1 MKSGLIR
8 VAAAVPEVAVGNV
21 RKNREHIVRM
31 LREAEDIGASI
42 VAFPELS
49 LTSYTLGDLFRQHH
63 LLELSEQQLG
73 LLLEETK
80 DLKALAIVGM
90 PVASADKLYNTAVV
104 FQSGRV
110 LGVVPKIY
118 IPNYSEYYEE
128 RWFAS
133 GAQLSEK
140 TVELAG
146 QTAPFGSDLLFEC
159 EQVRE
164 LVLGVELC
172 EDLWVPFPPH
182 AYQAT
187 SGATLIV
194 NISASNELAG
204 KGEYREQMIRQQSG
218 RFVCGYVYVS
228 AGPGEST
235 TDTVFGG
242 HAVMA
247 ENGSLLESSPRFLF
261 DAHMSV
267 TEFDL
272 HRLLHDRKLRN
283 TFVAEGPGRPYRRV
297 RFSAAEAEPRFRQI
311 DRMPFVPGGREER
324 DVRCRE
330 VFDI

>member
-164 LVLGVELC
+164 LVLGVEPC
-172 EDLWVPFPPH
+172 EDLWVLFPPH
-182 AYQAT
+182 A
-187 SGATLIV
+187 
-194 NISASNELAG
+194 
-204 KGEYREQMIRQQSG
+204 
-218 RFVCGYVYVS
+218 
-228 AGPGEST
+228 
-235 TDTVFGG
+235 
-242 HAVMA
+242 
-247 ENGSLLESSPRFLF
+247 
-261 DAHMSV
+261 
-267 TEFDL
+267 
-272 HRLLHDRKLRN
+272 
-283 TFVAEGPGRPYRRV
+283 
-297 RFSAAEAEPRFRQI
+297 
-311 DRMPFVPGGREER
+311 
-324 DVRCRE
+324 
-330 VFDI
+330 